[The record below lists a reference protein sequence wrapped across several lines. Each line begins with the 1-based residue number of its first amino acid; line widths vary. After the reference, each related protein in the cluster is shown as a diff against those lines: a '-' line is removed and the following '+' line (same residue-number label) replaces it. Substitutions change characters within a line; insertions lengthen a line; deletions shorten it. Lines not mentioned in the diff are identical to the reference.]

1 MAFIRFL
8 IGLFYKEE
16 NKLEKNLEE
25 WNSYFEKGKLVL
37 NAISGNFNNI
47 SGIDFR
53 VGIDVASGQQLEN
66 AGVKIDHINILRK
79 QKMKS

>member
-25 WNSYFEKGKLVL
+25 WNSYFGW
-37 NAISGNFNNI
+37 
-47 SGIDFR
+47 R
-53 VGIDVASGQQLEN
+53 
-66 AGVKIDHINILRK
+66 DHNRCLG
-79 QKMKS
+79 